1 MAALLS
7 GPSWSTE
14 LGARHWILGLN
25 PPTALLSSAQGAAG
39 TKPSGGSW
47 DWNHGLTSGL
57 THTLLHYAQHPPV
70 PGRAHT
76 CVCSAGRG
84 TQRGCPSQTSPCLMF
99 PDSGVASVARKG
111 CLGSFSL
118 LPVDLGSPT
127 YCTPPLMRMTVF
139 TAWGG
144 EMLREGPPGPG

>member
-1 MAALLS
+1 MLNSVPGTGFWAL
-7 GPSWSTE
+7 
-14 LGARHWILGLN
+14 ILPQPCCQVLVFH
-25 PPTALLSSAQGAAG
+25 TQGAAG
-39 TKPSGGSW
+39 TKRSRGSW

-57 THTLLHYAQHPPV
+57 THTLLHYTQHPPV
-70 PGRAHT
+70 PRRAHM

-84 TQRGCPSQTSPCLMF
+84 TQRSGPGQISPCLLS

-111 CLGSFSL
+111 CLGSCSL